1 MKNYIALLL
10 VVILSLSVLFGC
22 GATGDNN
29 ETTLSAENTA
39 SQAENLTQSE
49 TQNSSEGAVNTE
61 AETTVAVQQ
70 SEFTAQTLID
80 DEEVSVVVTNCVMDT
95 VAGFVMNTYLENKT
109 EDPVVF
115 EVTASALN
123 GKDMHPAF
131 TQEVNPGEVLTVPMV
146 WSEDKLAN
154 RQIVTVEEVKIELQI
169 VSYGEEIREISR
181 DIYTIVP

>member
-1 MKNYIALLL
+1 M
-10 VVILSLSVLFGC
+10 
-22 GATGDNN
+22 
-29 ETTLSAENTA
+29 
-39 SQAENLTQSE
+39 
-49 TQNSSEGAVNTE
+49 
-61 AETTVAVQQ
+61 
-70 SEFTAQTLID
+70 
-80 DEEVSVVVTNCVMDT
+80 VTNCVMDT